1 MLKMNKTWW
10 RRGLLAVLLVAFA
23 VGIKMYF
30 FPAAVVNN
38 YITAE
43 VSKGDIETTV
53 LATGTVKA
61 FKKVDV
67 GAQVSGQ
74 IKTLKVQLGQEV
86 KKGDV
91 IAEIDARTQ
100 KNTLLSQEAQ
110 LTNYNAALA
119 AKQASLAKAR
129 LDFTRQATMFK
140 EGASSKENY
149 DAAQATLKVAQADVV
164 QAQAQIKQAKLTADS
179 ARLTLSYTQVV
190 APIDGVV
197 VMIAVEEGQ
206 TVNAAQSTPTIVT
219 LAQLD
224 KVTVRAEISEGDVTK
239 VKEGMPAYFTILG
252 DSVKR
257 YETTLASV
265 DPGPVSLSDNT
276 STSSSTSTAI
286 YYYGQ
291 LHVLN
296 PDRTLRVDMTTN
308 VTVVLDRAKQ
318 VLTVPSTA
326 LGIKNDKGQYRVQ
339 VLDKD
344 KKASERWV
352 SIGLNN
358 NVNAQVVDGLTE
370 GEQVVVSQVTAAA
383 SGSSNKSMGGGPPMG
398 M

>member
-1 MLKMNKTWW
+1 MLKMDQKWW
-10 RRGLLAVLLVAFA
+10 RRGLFALLLLAAL

-30 FPAAVVNN
+30 FPAAVANN
-38 YITAE
+38 YITAT
-43 VSKGDIETTV
+43 VVKGDIESTV
-53 LATGTVKA
+53 LATGTIKA
-61 FKKVDV
+61 FKQVDV

-100 KNTLLSQEAQ
+100 KNTVLTQEAQ
-110 LTNYNAALA
+110 LSNYNAALT
-119 AKQASLAKAR
+119 AKQASLAKAQ

-149 DAAQATLKVAQADVV
+149 DAAQASLKVAQADVV
-164 QAQAQIKQAKLTADS
+164 QAQAQIKQAKLSTDS

-197 VMIAVEEGQ
+197 VTIAVEEGQ

-224 KVTVRAEISEGDVTK
+224 KITVRAEISEGDVTK
-239 VKEGMPAYFTILG
+239 VKAGMPAYFTILG
-252 DSVKR
+252 DSVKH
-257 YETTLASV
+257 YETTLASI

-276 STSSSTSTAI
+276 STASSTSTAI

-291 LHVLN
+291 LHVPN

-308 VTVVLDRAKQ
+308 VSIILDQAKQ
-318 VLTVPSTA
+318 VLLVPSTA
-326 LGIKNDKGQYRVQ
+326 LGAKNDKGQYRVQ

-352 SIGLNN
+352 TVGLNN
-358 NVNAQVVDGLTE
+358 NINAQITDGLTE
-370 GEQVVVSQVTAAA
+370 GEQVVVSQVTSAVSTA
-383 SGSSNKSMGGGPPMG
+383 SKTSMGGGPPAG

>member
-1 MLKMNKTWW
+1 MLKMNGTWW
-10 RRGLLAVLLVAFA
+10 RRGLLAVLLVALA

-30 FPAAVVNN
+30 FPAAVANN
-38 YITAE
+38 YITAA
-43 VSKGDIETTV
+43 VTKGDIETTV

-61 FKKVDV
+61 FKQVAV

-74 IKTLKVQLGQEV
+74 VKTLKVQLGQEV

-100 KNTLLSQEAQ
+100 KNTLLTEEAQ
-110 LTNYNAALA
+110 LTNYNAALT
-119 AKQASLAKAR
+119 AKQASLAKAQ
-129 LDFTRQATMFK
+129 LDFTRQATMLK

-149 DAAQATLKVAQADVV
+149 DAAQATLKVAKADVV
-164 QAQAQIKQAKLTADS
+164 QAQAQIKQAKLSADS

-190 APIDGVV
+190 APIDGEVV
-197 VMIAVEEGQ
+197 TIAVEEGQ
-206 TVNAAQSTPTIVT
+206 TVNAVQSTPTIVT

-239 VKEGMPAYFTILG
+239 VKAGMPAYFTILG
-252 DSVKR
+252 DSVTR

-265 DPGPVSLSDNT
+265 DPGPVSQSDNT
-276 STSSSTSTAI
+276 STASSASTAI

-291 LHVLN
+291 LHVPN
-296 PDRTLRVDMTTN
+296 PERTLRADMTTN
-308 VTVVLDRAKQ
+308 VSIILDQAKQ
-318 VLTVPSTA
+318 VLMVPSTA
-326 LGIKNDKGQYRVQ
+326 LGDKNDKGQYRVQ

-344 KKASERWV
+344 KKTSERWITV
-352 SIGLNN
+352 GLNN
-358 NVNAQVVDGLTE
+358 NINAQVIDGLTE
-370 GEQVVVSQVTAAA
+370 GEQVVVSQVTTAA
-383 SGSSNKSMGGGPPMG
+383 SSASKKTMGGGPPMG